1 MTGQFFQI
9 IHGIL
14 HSEIKKKNEYAAH
27 KARHSSAYGRRLM
40 GSLLKI
46 NSFKVNVM
54 FSVSVIC

>member
-1 MTGQFFQI
+1 MAFYTQR
-9 IHGIL
+9 L
-14 HSEIKKKNEYAAH
+14 KKKNEYAAH

-46 NSFKVNVM
+46 NRFKVNVM